1 MPDYTLFLTL
11 NTFSLTG
18 GLEKVCRSVSKVL
31 YDNSLMGDCGFDVYS
46 MHDTIIDANVNLY
59 IPTERFKGFGGGR
72 IRFILNSFIKGRGAK
87 NIIISHINLL
97 PVAWL
102 IKLFSP
108 RTRLIMFA
116 HGIEIWGIPLGLKK
130 KMLYACDQIL
140 CVSYFTKKRVKELY
154 SIPENKLEVLNNCL
168 DPFLPSINT
177 INRLPQIRNRYG
189 IKSDSKVIFTLTRL
203 NSNERY
209 KGYDRVVE
217 AISLLKNEFPELRY
231 VIGGCYDLEEK
242 KYLDEIIERLGL
254 KGSII
259 FSGFIP
265 DSDLPAHFR
274 MADIYIMPST
284 QEGFGLVFIEAM
296 YYGIPVIA
304 GNSDGSVD
312 ALLEGALGS
321 LVDPMNINEIKNAI
335 KNILT
340 NIKNT
345 KPDYKLLMNH
355 FSFENYKKKLNLYY

>member
-1 MPDYTLFLTL
+1 
-11 NTFSLTG
+11 
-18 GLEKVCRSVSKVL
+18 
-31 YDNSLMGDCGFDVYS
+31 
-46 MHDTIIDANVNLY
+46 
-59 IPTERFKGFGGGR
+59 
-72 IRFILNSFIKGRGAK
+72 
-87 NIIISHINLL
+87 
-97 PVAWL
+97 
-102 IKLFSP
+102 
-108 RTRLIMFA
+108 
-116 HGIEIWGIPLGLKK
+116 
-130 KMLYACDQIL
+130 
-140 CVSYFTKKRVKELY
+140 
-154 SIPENKLEVLNNCL
+154 
-168 DPFLPSINT
+168 
-177 INRLPQIRNRYG
+177 
-189 IKSDSKVIFTLTRL
+189 
-203 NSNERY
+203 
-209 KGYDRVVE
+209 VVE

-231 VIGGCYDLEEK
+231 VIGGGYDLEEK

-254 KGSII
+254 QGSII

-274 MADIYIMPST
+274 MADIYIMPSS